1 MSCCLDE
8 GGLMRI
14 EKYISKKV
22 IEKYK
27 NFDKYQLIDVYQKT
41 NDKEIKKEVGEYLL
55 YLHLNIIKYVVNKV
69 IGYRNNNY
77 IIHDSGGLS
86 KNDLLISACEYFYN
100 YLEKYNPSKN
110 MSFDTYIFFFIK
122 NRVISYLRK
131 SSNKE
136 KFFWQ
141 HLDKVDEFYQKNR
154 RYPTEKEAK
163 TMGIRS
169 STYDKIMIYLNSLS
183 LYTKNDFKFLS
194 YDTPENS
201 VIEKENKKEINQMIE
216 NLPYMSKAIFQM
228 IQSGYTQK
236 EIRKQ
241 LNLSKYSFDKWY
253 YHGVNQ
259 LKPIMKELSY
269 EIT

>member
-8 GGLMRI
+8 GGIMKI
-14 EKYISKKV
+14 EKYISRRI

-27 NFDKYQLIDVYQKT
+27 DYDKYQLIDIYQKT
-41 NDKEIKKEVGEYLL
+41 NDKKIKKEVGEYLL
-55 YLHLNIIKYVVNKV
+55 YLHLNLIRYVVNKV

-77 IIHDSGGLS
+77 IIYDSGGLS
-86 KNDLLISACEYFYN
+86 KNDLLISACEYFYK
-100 YLEKYNPSKN
+100 YLERYDSSKKVT
-110 MSFDTYIFFFIK
+110 FDTYIFFYIK
-122 NRVISYLRK
+122 NRVISYIRK
-131 SSNKE
+131 TSRKE
-136 KFFWQ
+136 KSFWQ

-163 TMGIRS
+163 SIGIRS
-169 STYDKIMIYLNSLS
+169 STYEKIMTYLKPYNN
-183 LYTKNDFKFLS
+183 NDLKFLS

-201 VIEKENKKEINQMIE
+201 FIEKENKKEINQMIE

-228 IQSGYTQK
+228 IQHGYIQK
-236 EIRKQ
+236 EVRKQ

-259 LKPIMKELSY
+259 LKSIIKELRY
-269 EIT
+269 EIA

>member
-8 GGLMRI
+8 GEFMRI
-14 EKYISKKV
+14 EKYISKRI

-27 NFDKYQLIDVYQKT
+27 NYDKYQLIDIYQRT
-41 NDKEIKKEVGEYLL
+41 NDNKIKKEVGEYLL
-55 YLHLNIIKYVVNKV
+55 YLHLSLIKYVVNKV
-69 IGYRNNNY
+69 IGHRNNNY

-86 KNDLLISACEYFYN
+86 KNDLLISACEYFYK
-100 YLEKYNPSKN
+100 YLERYDSSKKVT
-110 MSFDTYIFFFIK
+110 FDTYIFFYIK
-122 NRVISYLRK
+122 NRVISYIRK
-131 SSNKE
+131 ASNKD
-136 KFFWQ
+136 KSFWQ
-141 HLDKVDEFYQKNR
+141 HLDKVDEFFQTNR

-163 TMGIRS
+163 LMGIRS
-169 STYDKIMIYLNSLS
+169 STYDKIMLYLNGYIPYKENEL
-183 LYTKNDFKFLS
+183 KFLS
-194 YDTPENS
+194 HETPENFI
-201 VIEKENKKEINQMIE
+201 IEKENKKEISQMIE

-236 EIRKQ
+236 EVRKQ

-269 EIT
+269 EIA